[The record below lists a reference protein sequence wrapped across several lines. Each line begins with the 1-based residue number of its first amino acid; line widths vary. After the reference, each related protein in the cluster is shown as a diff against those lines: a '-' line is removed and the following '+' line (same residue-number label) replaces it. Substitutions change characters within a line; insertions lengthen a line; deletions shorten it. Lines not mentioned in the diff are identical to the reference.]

1 MNDTSA
7 EKGVFDDT
15 LITRV
20 IKKGSENF
28 DRMEINN
35 LCRND
40 ETDNDGIH
48 IFKYLPIFSILIVFC
63 LQNNL

>member
-48 IFKYLPIFSILIVFC
+48 I
-63 LQNNL
+63 